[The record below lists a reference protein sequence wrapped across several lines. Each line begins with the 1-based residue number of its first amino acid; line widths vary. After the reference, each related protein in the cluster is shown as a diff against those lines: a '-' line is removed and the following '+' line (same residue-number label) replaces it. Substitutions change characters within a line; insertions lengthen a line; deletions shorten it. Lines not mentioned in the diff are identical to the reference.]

1 MAATSQHVVRQPRSC
16 SRCSK
21 YSLVESQRCR
31 GYSLPAAA
39 VVTNARVLT
48 VAAATG
54 ANSSITANLFH
65 LSFAVV
71 TLLLQDDVTDIVVRK
86 FRFHNMF
93 EL

>member
-1 MAATSQHVVRQPRSC
+1 
-16 SRCSK
+16 
-21 YSLVESQRCR
+21 
-31 GYSLPAAA
+31 